1 MKSIKN
7 IILFNCFILITL
19 PAISQTNQDTS
30 IIQFF
35 SPTIIDTVDETN
47 IKLKYYFVFKNVSNE
62 FLIIENAQGSDP
74 DFPFYYPQ
82 MPIKPGGID
91 SIGVVLVPQQ
101 LKIPNLTRHYVVHY
115 NKNQKINLCLRRRIL
130 R

>member
-1 MKSIKN
+1 MKTLKHIIQSI
-7 IILFNCFILITL
+7 CFVLLTPPVI
-19 PAISQTNQDTS
+19 AQSNQDTS

-35 SPTIIDTVDETN
+35 RQTLIDTVDEHNT
-47 IKLKYYFVFKNVSNE
+47 KLKYYFVFKNVSNE
-62 FLIIENAQGSDP
+62 FLIIDNAQGSDP

-101 LKIPNLTRHYVVHY
+101 LKIPDLTRHYIVYY
-115 NKNQKINLCLRRRIL
+115 NRNQKINLCLRRKIL

>member
-1 MKSIKN
+1 MKTLKHIIKSI
-7 IILFNCFILITL
+7 CFVLLTTPVI
-19 PAISQTNQDTS
+19 AQSNQDTS
-30 IIQFF
+30 IIKFF
-35 SPTIIDTVDETN
+35 SQTIIDTVDETN
-47 IKLKYYFVFKNVSNE
+47 NKLKYYFVFKNVSNE

-101 LKIPNLTRHYVVHY
+101 LKIPDLTRHYIVYY
-115 NKNQKINLCLRRRIL
+115 NRNHKINLCLRRKIL
-130 R
+130 K